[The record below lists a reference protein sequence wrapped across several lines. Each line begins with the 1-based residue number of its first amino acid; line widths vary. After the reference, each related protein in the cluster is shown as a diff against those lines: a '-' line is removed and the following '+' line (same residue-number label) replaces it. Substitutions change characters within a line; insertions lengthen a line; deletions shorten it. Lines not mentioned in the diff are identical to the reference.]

1 MDLIIEIVPNEMKQ
15 VSRPDYCPLGTKVE
29 KTKKTKKQI
38 FFGGG
43 GGVKK
48 KKSAKGI
55 EYRRHLKCIKK

>member
-38 FFGGG
+38 LHISLISTSFHPFLQSSQ
-43 GGVKK
+43 K
-48 KKSAKGI
+48 
-55 EYRRHLKCIKK
+55 RRTAG